1 MASTRPSKPWRLV
14 IPSPD
19 GPAYK
24 PQRSE
29 AATRDAVDE
38 EKANTSADRIVVE
51 KWQDG
56 RWEEWLR
63 WVRSG
68 STWRAE

>member
-1 MASTRPSKPWRLV
+1 MLSARPSKPWRLV
-14 IPSPD
+14 ISSPD
-19 GPAYK
+19 GPVYK

-29 AATRDAVDE
+29 ATTRDAVDA
-38 EKANTSADRIVVE
+38 EKTTTTADRITVE

-56 RWEEWLR
+56 RWDEWLR
-63 WVRSG
+63 WVRCG